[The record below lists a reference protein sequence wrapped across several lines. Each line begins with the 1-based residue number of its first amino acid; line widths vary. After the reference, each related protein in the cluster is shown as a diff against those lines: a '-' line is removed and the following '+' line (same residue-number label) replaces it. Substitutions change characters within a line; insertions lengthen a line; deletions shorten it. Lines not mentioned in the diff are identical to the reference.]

1 MNRLATG
8 TLVGNP
14 PISDS
19 ESHTNAFA
27 CLVDYS
33 ERDAAHVHVSGEL
46 DIATAPQLT
55 EALDAALTKASLVL
69 VDLSRL
75 TFIDC
80 IGLGAITAGHSRA
93 RSSARK
99 LVLSS
104 ITAQVH
110 RLLEITGTAAR
121 FEIAS
126 IAPGAEDAAD
136 QIDAGQTFWDR
147 NELVSDHH
155 GAPA

>member
-1 MNRLATG
+1 MKRLATG
-8 TLVGNP
+8 TFGGNP
-14 PISDS
+14 PISGS
-19 ESHTNAFA
+19 ELHSDVFA
-27 CLVDYS
+27 CLVDYG
-33 ERDAAHVHVSGEL
+33 EPGAAHVHVRGEL

-55 EALDAALTKASLVL
+55 EALDAALSNASLVL

-80 IGLGAITAGHSRA
+80 VGLGAITAVHSRA
-93 RSSARK
+93 RSSARR

-104 ITAQVH
+104 ITAQVN

-126 IAPGAEDAAD
+126 LAAGGAAAD
-136 QIDAGQTFWDR
+136 QIGAGQSCWDSD
-147 NELVSDHH
+147 ELVADQQ

>member
-1 MNRLATG
+1 MKRLATG
-8 TLVGNP
+8 TFGGNP

-19 ESHTNAFA
+19 EPHRDAFA

-46 DIATAPQLT
+46 DIASAPQLT
-55 EALDAALTKASLVL
+55 EALDAALTNASLVL

-80 IGLGAITAGHSRA
+80 IGLGAITAVHNRA
-93 RSSARK
+93 RGSARK

-104 ITAQVH
+104 ITAQFN

-126 IAPGAEDAAD
+126 LAPGGDAAD
-136 QIDAGQTFWDR
+136 QIDAGQAGWDSD
-147 NELVSDHH
+147 ELVSDHH

>member
-1 MNRLATG
+1 MKRLTG
-8 TLVGNP
+8 TSGGNP

-19 ESHTNAFA
+19 EPHGDAFA

-55 EALDAALTKASLVL
+55 EALDAALTNASLVL

-75 TFIDC
+75 TFVDC
-80 IGLGAITAGHSRA
+80 IGLGAITAVHNRA

-104 ITAQVH
+104 LTAQFD
-110 RLLEITGTAAR
+110 RLLEVTGTAAR
-121 FEIAS
+121 FEIATLT
-126 IAPGAEDAAD
+126 GGGDAAD
-136 QIDAGQTFWDR
+136 QIDAGQPRWDSD
-147 NELVSDHH
+147 ELAPDQR
-155 GAPA
+155 GA